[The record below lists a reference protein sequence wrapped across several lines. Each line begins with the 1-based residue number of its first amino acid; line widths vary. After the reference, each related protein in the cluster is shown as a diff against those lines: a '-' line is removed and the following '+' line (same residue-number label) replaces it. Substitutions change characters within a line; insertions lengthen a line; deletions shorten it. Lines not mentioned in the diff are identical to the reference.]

1 MMRRSVPPTDTLV
14 ENVGVALSSL
24 RAAPLRSALTI
35 LGVVIGVATV
45 VTMATLVR
53 GIQRN
58 IISQIEVAGPTTFYV
73 LKIWSSTPLNP
84 DNLPR
89 HVRVRPDLTAQ
100 EARRIAALPEVD
112 YAALWGQILG
122 RLEFGGARS
131 PQVAIFGADDRFTEI
146 QGGALV
152 AGRWFT
158 RQELTGGRAVVVIN
172 EQRARQ
178 LFGAL
183 DPLGQQV
190 LVAGRPAEV
199 VGLYAPP
206 ANIFTPPGSEVGAI
220 VPFVMADRQFT
231 IDRTQALWIPV
242 KPRDGVSSDE
252 AQAAVTIAIREL
264 RGLRPRDP
272 NTFDLVAQDQILST
286 FEQLTG
292 AFFLVMIVLASV
304 ALLVGGIG
312 VMAVMM
318 VSVTDRTQEIGL
330 RRAVGAT
337 RRDILVQF
345 LIEAGT
351 LTGIGGVLGIVVG
364 LLGASLVSFALG
376 LVPEVPTGIAVIA
389 VVTSVGIGVV
399 FGVVP
404 ARRASRLDP
413 VEALRYE

>member
-1 MMRRSVPPTDTLV
+1 MSTRRTAPTDTLV
-14 ENVGVALSSL
+14 ENIGVALTSL
-24 RAAPLRSALTI
+24 RAAPLRSSLTV

-53 GIQRN
+53 GVQRN

-73 LKIWSSTPLNP
+73 LKAWSSTPLNP
-84 DNLPR
+84 DRLPR
-89 HVRVRPDLTAQ
+89 HIRVRPDLTTL

-112 YAALWGQILG
+112 YAGIWGQIVG
-122 RLEFGGARS
+122 RLEFGGERT
-131 PQVAIFGADDRFTEI
+131 PQVAIFGADERFTEI
-146 QGGALV
+146 QGGELT

-178 LFGAL
+178 LFGVL
-183 DPLGQQV
+183 DPVGKQV
-190 LVAGRPAEV
+190 QVAGRPAEV
-199 VGLYAPP
+199 VGLYLPP

-220 VPFVMADRQFT
+220 VPFVMADRQYT

-242 KPRDGVSSDE
+242 KPRAGVSADD
-252 AQAAVTIAIREL
+252 AQAAVAVALREM
-264 RGLRPRDP
+264 RGLRPGDGD
-272 NTFDLVAQDQILST
+272 TFDLVAQDQILST

-351 LTGIGGVLGIVVG
+351 LTGIGGVLGILVG
-364 LLGASLVSFALG
+364 MGGAALMAWALG
-376 LVPEVPTGIAVIA
+376 LVPEIPTGIAAIA

-399 FGVVP
+399 FGVIP
-404 ARRASRLDP
+404 ARRAAQLDP
-413 VEALRYE
+413 VDALRYE